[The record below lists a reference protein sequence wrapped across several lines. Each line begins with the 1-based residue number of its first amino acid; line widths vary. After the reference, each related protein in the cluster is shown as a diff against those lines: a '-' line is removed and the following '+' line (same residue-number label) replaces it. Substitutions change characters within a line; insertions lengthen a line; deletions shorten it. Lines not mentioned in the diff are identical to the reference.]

1 MPARMALSSGAKL
14 GPYEILSPLGAGGMG
29 EVYRARDTRLDRTVA
44 VKILPA
50 DLSSNPEAKQRFER
64 EARAISSL
72 NHPHICTLY
81 DVGHQDGTDYLV
93 MEFLEGETLAER
105 LRKGPLP
112 LLQVL
117 KCGAEIGEGLER
129 AHRTGVVH
137 RDLKPGNIMLT
148 KSGAKLMD
156 FGLAKVQQAISPPSS
171 GLSMT
176 LTSLVDAYPLTTK
189 GTIVGTFQYMSP
201 EQIEGKEADSRSDIF
216 AFGAILYEMVS
227 GKRAFEGKSQIS
239 VASAILERDPAP
251 IDTARHDVPFTLQRT
266 IAICLAKDPEQRWST
281 VHDMVLQMRAIASS
295 EYNPG
300 QPDARRLA
308 GRAAFAL
315 AFLCLLGGAGIAW
328 LVTRWTRPA
337 QQSAPMIRFSISLPK
352 DAPVALPDP
361 TGMLAIAPD
370 GSAIAYVAAIRLS
383 PPMDAAPS
391 RALTTSEAMHD
402 AVSTRSERG
411 PSGNAE
417 TEIDMY
423 VRKAEVATA
432 LYVRRMDQ
440 STFERVPGSEEAV
453 SPFFSSDSEWLG
465 WFSHGV
471 MKKVMLG
478 GGAPVKVCEVAS
490 IYMGGAHWAPDGFIY
505 FTPAD
510 LMRVPASGGQPE
522 LLARVDVN
530 KDADYQ
536 SPQLLPGGK
545 AVLLT
550 RRPLNITS
558 YNDAVIFAYR
568 LDTHESVTLVEG
580 GSAGMYLPSGHLVYA
595 RGGSFFAVAFDA
607 ARLKVLGPPVEVLR
621 GGMFK
626 ETSGNAMLVVS
637 GNGVLAY
644 VPGGPMQLDNQEVI
658 AIRRSGAVRVLSPS
672 PRYVTEPATSPDG
685 QNLAVTIRA
694 ANDDIWLLNPARGAL
709 TRFTFA
715 GGDNQLAVWS
725 GDGSHLIYSRSN
737 RIQNIFWRPVNGG
750 PEERLTSGDTVQF
763 ADSTTP
769 DGKLLAFTQ
778 WTGANADIY
787 LLPLDGTHTP
797 RPLIATRF
805 NEQSGEFS
813 PDGKW
818 LAFVSDESGSNEVY
832 VQPFGHEGVRSV
844 VSTGGGARPMWGPG
858 GNHLYYSLGAV
869 VMQVP
874 FDPSTGKIGQ
884 ATVALRSPPRT
895 VVFGVTRVGD
905 FIGVRTLSENFTA
918 PELEIATEWV
928 RELSTLVPVPH

>member
-1 MPARMALSSGAKL
+1 MALASGTKL
-14 GPYEILSPLGAGGMG
+14 GPYEIVAPLGAGGMG

-50 DLSSNPEAKQRFER
+50 HLSSNSEAKQRFER

-112 LLQVL
+112 IQQVL
-117 KCGAEIGEGLER
+117 KYGIEIGQGLDK

-156 FGLAKVQQAISPPSS
+156 FGLAKATPPIAPSSS

-176 LTSLVDAYPLTTK
+176 QSTPVGAHPLTTQ

-201 EQIEGKEADSRSDIF
+201 EQIEGKEADARSDIF
-216 AFGAILYEMVS
+216 AFGAVLYEMVT
-227 GKRAFEGKSQIS
+227 GKRAFEGKSQLS

-251 IDTARHDVPFTLQRT
+251 ISTSRRGISPALEAI

-281 VHDMVLQMRAIASS
+281 AHDVVLQLTLIANS
-295 EYNPG
+295 EADSAKPAAG
-300 QPDARRLA
+300 RLP
-308 GRAAFAL
+308 GRAAFTISLLAL
-315 AFLCLLGGAGIAW
+315 LVGAGVAA
-328 LVTRWTRPA
+328 LVTRWVRPA
-337 QQSAPMIRFSISLPK
+337 QEAHPAIRFSITLPK
-352 DAPVALPDP
+352 DAPLALPNP
-361 TGMLAIAPD
+361 TPTLALAPD
-370 GSAIAYVAAIRLS
+370 GSAIAYVAAFR
-383 PPMDAAPS
+383 PS
-391 RALTTSEAMHD
+391 QSAGDVFTGSEQGRALASNGAMPGGL
-402 AVSTRSERG
+402 STRTANGLSESTG
-411 PSGNAE
+411 A
-417 TEIDMY
+417 
-423 VRKAEVATA
+423 ATA
-432 LYVRRMDQ
+432 LYVRRMDR
-440 STFERVPGSEEAV
+440 SAPERVPGGEEAMD
-453 SPFFSSDSEWLG
+453 PFFSPDGKWLG
-465 WFSHGV
+465 WFARGL
-471 MKKVMLG
+471 MKKVMLA
-478 GGAPVKVCEVAS
+478 GGAPVTICEVTS
-490 IYMGGAHWAPDGFIY
+490 VYMGGAYWASDGFIY

-522 LLARVDVN
+522 VLAKVDAS

-550 RRPLNITS
+550 RRPLNITN

-580 GSAGMYLPSGHLVYA
+580 GTAGIYLPSGHLLYV
-595 RGGSFFAVAFDA
+595 RGGSFFALPFDA
-607 ARLKVLGPPVEVLR
+607 AKLKVLGAPVEVLR
-621 GGMFK
+621 GGMLS
-626 ETSGNAMLVVS
+626 ETSGNAILAVS

-644 VPGGPMQLDNQEVI
+644 APGGPEQFDNGEVVEI
-658 AIRRSGAVRVLSPS
+658 SRSGPVRVLSPS
-672 PRYVTEPATSPDG
+672 PRYLAEPALAPDG
-685 QNLAVTIRA
+685 QNFAVTIRA
-694 ANDDIWLLNPARGAL
+694 ANDDIWLVNRARGAF

-715 GGDNQLAVWS
+715 GGDNQVPIWS
-725 GDGSHLIYSRSN
+725 GDGSHVIYSRSN
-737 RIQNIFWRPVNGG
+737 RTRNLFWRPVNGG

-763 ADSTTP
+763 PDSSTR

-787 LLPLDGTHTP
+787 LLPLDGAHTP
-797 RPLIATRF
+797 HPLIASRF
-805 NEQSGEFS
+805 NEQGGMFS

-818 LAFVSDESGSNEVY
+818 LAFVSDESGGNEVY

-844 VSTGGGARPMWGPG
+844 VSTGGGGRPMWDHVGKR
-858 GNHLYYSLGAV
+858 LYYSAGDV
-869 VMQVP
+869 VMQVA
-874 FDPSTGKIGQ
+874 FDSATGNIGQ
-884 ATVALRSPPRT
+884 ATVALRIPPRT
-895 VVFGVTRVGD
+895 AIFGVTPAGD
-905 FIGVRTLSENFTA
+905 FIGVHTLSENFTA
-918 PELEIATEWV
+918 PELEIATEWL
-928 RELSTLVPVPH
+928 RELSERVPVPH